1 MLTGVNQ
8 LTQEEQRA
16 SLYSLVDDEWHRII
30 KFGLNITETASL
42 NDTIRAME
50 DHLRSQRNVI
60 LDRRD
65 FFRRNQQPD
74 ESFDDYLIA
83 LKEISEFCDFCRHC
97 TEDRLRDRIIT
108 GLHDETAVQTLL
120 SEKDLTLQKTVDI
133 CRARE
138 NAFVNASA
146 LAGDRLNAVSAYRR
160 GARSYSCAR
169 SASRSRR
176 AEPEGRGSGADPV
189 GSARIRDTTP
199 ERRCRFCGDE
209 WHQQLAM
216 CPARNHRC
224 SKCNKLHH
232 SPTYAEVTR
241 FGHHAL
247 DSMKTGN
254 QIVSNRLC
262 MSLPHSERCHH
273 HGEGIYVT
281 CTASTCE
288 VYQRDGRRKSTSKYN
303 TPVDMLSSHG
313 YPTAVQRSAL

>member
-1 MLTGVNQ
+1 MLAGVNQ

-42 NDTIRAME
+42 SDTIRAME

-83 LKEISEFCDFCRHC
+83 R
-97 TEDRLRDRIIT
+97 

-120 SEKDLTLQKTVDI
+120 SEKDLTLQKTFDI

-160 GARSYSCAR
+160 GARSYS
-169 SASRSRR
+169 R
-176 AEPEGRGSGADPV
+176 A
-189 GSARIRDTTP
+189 
-199 ERRCRFCGDE
+199 
-209 WHQQLAM
+209 
-216 CPARNHRC
+216 
-224 SKCNKLHH
+224 
-232 SPTYAEVTR
+232 
-241 FGHHAL
+241 
-247 DSMKTGN
+247 SMKTGN
-254 QIVSNRLC
+254 QIVSNRLG

>member
-42 NDTIRAME
+42 SDTIQAME

-120 SEKDLTLQKTVDI
+120 SEEDLTLQKTVDI

-160 GARSYSCAR
+160 GARSYS
-169 SASRSRR
+169 R
-176 AEPEGRGSGADPV
+176 A
-189 GSARIRDTTP
+189 
-199 ERRCRFCGDE
+199 
-209 WHQQLAM
+209 
-216 CPARNHRC
+216 
-224 SKCNKLHH
+224 
-232 SPTYAEVTR
+232 
-241 FGHHAL
+241 
-247 DSMKTGN
+247 SMKTGN
-254 QIVSNRLC
+254 QIVSNRLG